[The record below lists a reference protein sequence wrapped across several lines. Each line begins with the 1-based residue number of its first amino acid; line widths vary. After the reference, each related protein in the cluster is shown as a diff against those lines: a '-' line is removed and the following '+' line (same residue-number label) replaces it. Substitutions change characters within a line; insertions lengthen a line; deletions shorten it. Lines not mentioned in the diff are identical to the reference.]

1 MRIPAPSSRIRHS
14 AFIRAGSLTT
24 TEEIAYGA
32 IAAATASAA
41 ACASARVA
49 PPVST

>member
-1 MRIPAPSSRIRHS
+1 MPAPSSRIRHS

-24 TEEIAYGA
+24 SAAIAYGF